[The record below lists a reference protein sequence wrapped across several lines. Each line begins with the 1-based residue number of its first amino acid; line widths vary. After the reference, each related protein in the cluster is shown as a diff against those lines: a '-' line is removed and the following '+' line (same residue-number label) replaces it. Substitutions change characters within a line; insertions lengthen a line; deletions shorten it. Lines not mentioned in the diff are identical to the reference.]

1 MTLLSSSGSAY
12 WFLTRGS
19 GVVTLLL
26 LTASVCL
33 GVLTSIRW
41 RSTRVP
47 RFLVSG
53 LHRNVTLLAVV
64 FLAIHVVTTLLD
76 AYAPINLQDAFI
88 PFVSP
93 YRPIW
98 LGLGALSCDL
108 IIAVLL
114 TSLLRVS
121 LGYRTWRITHWLAY
135 ASWPL
140 ALVHS
145 LGTGSDAR
153 TNWLPA
159 LAFICVGAVTL
170 SVWARLFHAPGD
182 PAARA
187 ATAGAVLVVP
197 LAIFLWYQSGPGQPG
212 WAAKSGTPAALIS
225 SASSRSVL
233 KKTIV
238 TTTKQTDQMP
248 RTFTGRLTGTL
259 AESAADAQ
267 GLVTLHIDSAIHG
280 GLQGILRIALRGLPT
295 SDGGVSMTSSGV
307 AFAAKGTPVFEG
319 NIVGLD
325 GTDVDAE
332 VTSSSAGTYQLAL
345 NLNVDNTTNAVTG
358 SVQGRRA

>member
-1 MTLLSSSGSAY
+1 MTLLASSGSAY

-19 GVVTLLL
+19 GVVTLVL

-33 GVLTSIRW
+33 GVLTSVRW

-47 RFLVSG
+47 RFLISG

-64 FLAIHVVTTLLD
+64 FLAIHVATTLLD
-76 AYAPINLQDAFI
+76 AYAPIHLQDAFI

-108 IIAVLL
+108 IAAVLV
-114 TSLLRVS
+114 TSLLRVR
-121 LGYRTWRITHWLAY
+121 LGYGIWRMTHWLAY

-159 LAFICVGAVTL
+159 VAFICVGVVTL
-170 SVWARLFHAPGD
+170 SVWARLFRAPGE
-182 PAARA
+182 PAVRA
-187 ATAGAVLVVP
+187 AAAGAALVVP
-197 LAIFLWYQSGPGQPG
+197 LAIVLWYQSGPGQRG
-212 WAAKSGTPAALIS
+212 WAAKSGTPATLIS
-225 SASSRSVL
+225 SARTISSEKTSVSAA
-233 KKTIV
+233 
-238 TTTKQTDQMP
+238 QSANRMP
-248 RTFTGRLTGTL
+248 DSFTGRLRGSL
-259 AESAADAQ
+259 AESPSDAQ
-267 GLVTLHIDSAIHG
+267 GVVTLHLDSTVRG
-280 GLQGILRIALRGLPT
+280 GLQGTLRIALQGFPT
-295 SDGGVSMTSSGV
+295 ADGGVNMTSSGV

-319 NIVGLD
+319 SIVGLD
-325 GTDVDAE
+325 GTNVDAE
-332 VTSSSAGTYQLAL
+332 VTSSTGGTYRLAL
-345 NLNVDNTTNAVTG
+345 NLNVDNTTNAFTG
-358 SVQGRRA
+358 TLEGRRA